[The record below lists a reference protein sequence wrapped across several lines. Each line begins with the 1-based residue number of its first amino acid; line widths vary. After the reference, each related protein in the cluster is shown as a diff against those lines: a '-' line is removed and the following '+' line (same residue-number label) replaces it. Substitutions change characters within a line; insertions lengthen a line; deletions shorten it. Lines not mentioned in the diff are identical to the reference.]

1 MLKEKIQALA
11 KDIHNEIIHFRRHI
25 HANPEL
31 SFHEYET
38 AKFVQTQLTAMGI
51 EYQAGVAG
59 TGVVGIIRGKGEGK
73 VIALRADMDA
83 LPILEQN
90 EVEYKSKNQGVM
102 HACGHDVHTSSL
114 LGTAKILSQLTEYFE
129 GTIKLIFQPAEEKVP
144 GGASLMVKEGVL
156 KNPDVKSILGQHV
169 LPQLACGKVGI
180 RGGKY
185 MASAD
190 ELYITI
196 KGKGGHGAQPQ
207 SCIDPIVIA
216 ANVITTLQSII
227 SRNSDP
233 RVPSVL
239 TIGKIS
245 GGTVNNVIPDEVFL
259 EGTFRAMDE
268 KWRYA
273 AHEKIQNIVKAV
285 TESMGGTAE
294 VEIRKGYPV
303 LYNDESLTE
312 KTKNAMVEYMGAE
325 NVVNLDIWMAAED
338 FAYYSHEIAGCFY
351 RLGTRN
357 EERNIVHGVHTARF
371 DIDENA
377 LAISTGLMAW
387 LAICELANEG

>member
-1 MLKEKIQALA
+1 MLKDKIQALA

-38 AKFVQTQLTAMGI
+38 AKFIQAQLEKMGI
-51 EYQAGVAG
+51 EYQSGIAG
-59 TGVVGIIRGKGEGK
+59 TGIVAIIRGKKEGK

-114 LGTAKILSQLTEYFE
+114 LGTAKILSQLTDDFS

-156 KNPDVKSILGQHV
+156 KNPDVKAILGQHV

-216 ANVITTLQSII
+216 ANVITTLQTII

-233 RVPSVL
+233 RLPSVL

-268 KWRYA
+268 KWRFA
-273 AHEKIQNIVKAV
+273 AHDKIQNIIKSV

-294 VEIRKGYPV
+294 IEIRKGYPV
-303 LYNDESLTE
+303 LFNEESLTE
-312 KTKNAMVEYMGAE
+312 RTKNAMIEYMGEE

-357 EERNIVHGVHTARF
+357 EARNIVHGVHTSRF

-387 LAICELANEG
+387 LAICELKVE